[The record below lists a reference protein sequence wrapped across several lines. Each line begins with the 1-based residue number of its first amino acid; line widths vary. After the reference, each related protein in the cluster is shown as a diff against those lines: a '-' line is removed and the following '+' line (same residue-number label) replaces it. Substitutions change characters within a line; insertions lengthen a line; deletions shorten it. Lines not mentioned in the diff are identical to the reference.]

1 MPNHGVEMLELM
13 TLMRIFEYMDTDDF
27 EIPPY
32 PRAPEKGTRL
42 ATENMLY
49 AIDAK
54 IAKLTKLG
62 LRPHPTMLGYRQE
75 LVEQLESGRPYRL
88 RVTSMIL

>member
-1 MPNHGVEMLELM
+1 MQTENTPPKSSEMQ
-13 TLMRIFEYMDTDDF
+13 DWDSPDF

-32 PRAPEKGTRL
+32 LRAPERGTRL

-54 IAKLTKLG
+54 ISKLANLG

-75 LVEQLESGRPYRL
+75 LMEQLESGGPYRL

>member
-1 MPNHGVEMLELM
+1 MPSQPKISACDSG
-13 TLMRIFEYMDTDDF
+13 DD

-32 PRAPEKGTRL
+32 LRAPEKGTRL

-54 IAKLTKLG
+54 IAKLAKLG
-62 LRPHPTMLGYRQE
+62 LRPHPTMVGYRQE
-75 LVEQLESGRPYRL
+75 LVEQLESGGPYRI
-88 RVTSMIL
+88 RVTAGVF